1 MDRIE
6 RAADTYRRI
15 FGDGELRFERT
26 DPEFVEILRR
36 LIFGEVFHTGDLDER
51 TRELITIV
59 LLAVNQTLPQLASHV
74 GAALRIGVPA
84 LEIREAL
91 YTCATFIGFPRTL
104 NALGAANEAFTAH
117 GIELPLPTAGTVT
130 EETRFDAGRALQEP
144 LYGDAMRTNLADLP
158 DGLGEA
164 MAGFLTAA
172 GFGDFYT
179 RDGLDLK
186 TRELLVACVLAAL
199 GDMPV
204 QVRSHGL
211 GNLKLGTSKAT
222 LIAAMIHAFPYI
234 GFPRALNAVRII
246 RELPED

>member
-6 RAADTYRRI
+6 RADETYRRL
-15 FGDGELRFERT
+15 FGDGESPFDQT
-26 DPEFVEILRR
+26 DPEFMVILRR
-36 LIFGEVFHTGDLDER
+36 LIFGEVFATGDLDDR

-59 LLAVNQTLPQLASHV
+59 VLAVNQTLPQMRSHV

-117 GIELPLPTAGTVT
+117 GISLPLPNAGTVT
-130 EETRFDAGRALQEP
+130 EAARFDRGREVQEP

-186 TRELLVACVLAAL
+186 TRELLVECVLAAL

-234 GFPRALNAVRII
+234 GFPRALNAIRII
-246 RELPED
+246 RELPEG